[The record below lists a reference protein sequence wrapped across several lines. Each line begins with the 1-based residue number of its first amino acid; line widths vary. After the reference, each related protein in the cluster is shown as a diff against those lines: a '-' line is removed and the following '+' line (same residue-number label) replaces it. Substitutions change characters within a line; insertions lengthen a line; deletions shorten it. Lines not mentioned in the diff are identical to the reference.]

1 MNEKGTLY
9 LCPTP
14 IGNLEDIT
22 LRTLSVLKNADII
35 AAEDTRHSL
44 GLLNHFEIKKPLV
57 SYHEHN
63 KKERGEELIKKLL
76 AGENIAL
83 VTDAGTPAISDPG
96 EDLVKL
102 CIDSGVNVVPL
113 PGANAAITALIGSG
127 LSASRFAFQ
136 GFLPVNKKERK
147 NRLEEVAHYPET
159 LIFYEAPHKLKTTLK
174 DLADI
179 LGDRKI
185 CLCRELTKKFE
196 EFKPCFLS
204 EAISYYAENE
214 PRGEYVLIVEGSD
227 VHEIFEDERSL
238 EEIYE
243 EYIKSGTDS
252 KEAIK
257 LAAKKK
263 NMTKREAYDILK
275 K

>member
-174 DLADI
+174 DLADV

-243 EYIKSGTDS
+243 EYIKNGTDS